1 MLRVCFWWL
10 SGPAR
15 WPGDCGAA
23 CHRCWCPSWG
33 SHWAFVSVDDVEQQM
48 VALNVAGLGQGSTEL
63 QAHGLTCELLH
74 VQNLPF
80 PWKKIKGCLK
90 YILLQP
96 HSLALFLFGLGL
108 FPVFTPPCVRSGNMW
123 CEEVVCVHGQLW
135 KRAIASLFKPKN
147 VWGRGCA
154 CVRRA
159 SAPLHVQFITVVQF
173 ALLFTPGEN
182 GCEAGII
189 MFHTCFALGLISN
202 SILTHKKLSR
212 RKLKTQFTNNMLI
225 TLAEKMTTVLNVLSM
240 ARLKIK
246 VWF

>member
-1 MLRVCFWWL
+1 MEQQIAVAGGC
-10 SGPAR
+10 SECGCS
-15 WPGDCGAA
+15 WPGQHRTAGTRVDLRTVA
-23 CHRCWCPSWG
+23 CAKS
-33 SHWAFVSVDDVEQQM
+33 AFP
-48 VALNVAGLGQGSTEL
+48 LKKKGWL
-63 QAHGLTCELLH
+63 Q
-74 VQNLPF
+74 
-80 PWKKIKGCLK
+80 

-108 FPVFTPPCVRSGNMW
+108 FPVFAPPCVRSGNKW
-123 CEEVVCVHGQLW
+123 CEEVVRGQLW
-135 KRAIASLFKPKN
+135 KRAIPSLFKPKN

-154 CVRRA
+154 RVRRA
-159 SAPLHVQFITVVQF
+159 SGPLHVQFITVVPF

-225 TLAEKMTTVLNVLSM
+225 TLAEKMTTVLNLLST